1 MVKIKT
7 EKKLLEEVWD
17 IILDSLVKPYNLSP
31 VEKANRIYTDV
42 EIRFRKIRKIR
53 ETVLVEEQKK
63 ILDKYCY
70 CKRGEGT
77 FMGSTKTDE
86 GVCCFCFIKKV
97 LFGDEK

>member
-42 EIRFRKIRKIR
+42 EIRFRKIRK
-53 ETVLVEEQKK
+53 
-63 ILDKYCY
+63 
-70 CKRGEGT
+70 
-77 FMGSTKTDE
+77 
-86 GVCCFCFIKKV
+86 
-97 LFGDEK
+97 